1 MYKPKQKNIIK
12 LKAYLDK
19 KDERNSS
26 TKRRRTR
33 TK

>member
-1 MYKPKQKNIIK
+1 MYKPKPKNIKK
-12 LKAYLDK
+12 LKAYLEK
-19 KDERNSS
+19 QDERNSN

>member
-1 MYKPKQKNIIK
+1 MYKPKTKNIYK

-19 KDERNSS
+19 KDERNSN
-26 TKRRRTR
+26 TKRRRSR

>member
-19 KDERNSS
+19 KDERDSN
-26 TKRRRTR
+26 TKRRCTR
-33 TK
+33 AK

>member
-1 MYKPKQKNIIK
+1 MYKPKTKNIQK

-19 KDERNSS
+19 KDERSNN

>member
-1 MYKPKQKNIIK
+1 MYKPKQKNIVK

-19 KDERNSS
+19 KDERNST
-26 TKRRRTR
+26 TKRRCIR

>member
-1 MYKPKQKNIIK
+1 MYKPKEKNIRK

-19 KDERNSS
+19 KDERSNN
-26 TKRRRTR
+26 TKRRCAR